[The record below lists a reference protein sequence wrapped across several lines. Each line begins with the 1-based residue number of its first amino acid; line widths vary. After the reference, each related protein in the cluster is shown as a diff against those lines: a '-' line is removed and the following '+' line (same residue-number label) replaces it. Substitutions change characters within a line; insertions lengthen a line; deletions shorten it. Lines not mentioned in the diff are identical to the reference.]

1 MERDTSKA
9 EGSST
14 GVAATVTPRDRVL
27 ILVGVLGAQMLAGLD
42 QTIVATAGPAIQQD
56 LQVPAGLY
64 AWITTAYLIGA
75 TVMLP
80 VWGKLS
86 DIFGRKPILVV
97 GVVLFLLGSVLAGL
111 SPGTMVLIA
120 ARGVQGLGAASL
132 FTTTMAVIADL
143 YPPAVRGKYMGL
155 MGAVMGISSVIGPL
169 VGGILTDTLGWHWVF
184 FVNLPIGGLALWFIL
199 SKMPRLPGR
208 GRTAPIDIAGAVW
221 LVVAVVPLLVALS
234 IAGSGEEAG
243 ATWWLVAVGGV
254 GAVLFL
260 RTERRAADPI
270 LDLRLFRDRVIGRST
285 ATVFVLGA
293 AFLFSMIFLP
303 LYLVNVVGV
312 SATSA
317 GLALL
322 PLTLGIVAGSVS
334 AGQLV
339 SRIGHAKTLLC
350 SSLAVLA
357 TGYALMGWLL
367 TPETTHGQV
376 TLLMILVGIGT
387 GPTLPLYTLIMQNA
401 ADPRDL
407 GVVTSA
413 SMFSRSMGQV
423 VGVTFFGVLFALTLT
438 GEIGRGIAEATAG
451 LSSET
456 RAVVVDAAPVLSVQ
470 GEGAAV
476 AFDAEGAKAR
486 ILETVGATEE
496 RSAALDAIDRI
507 DDVFASALTRAIER
521 LYRVGI
527 GFVVVAFLLT
537 LAIPERRLGE

>member
-1 MERDTSKA
+1 
-9 EGSST
+9 
-14 GVAATVTPRDRVL
+14 
-27 ILVGVLGAQMLAGLD
+27 AQMLAGLD

-243 ATWWLVAVGGV
+243 ATWWLVAVGVV

-322 PLTLGIVAGSVS
+322 PLT
-334 AGQLV
+334 
-339 SRIGHAKTLLC
+339 
-350 SSLAVLA
+350 
-357 TGYALMGWLL
+357 
-367 TPETTHGQV
+367 
-376 TLLMILVGIGT
+376 
-387 GPTLPLYTLIMQNA
+387 
-401 ADPRDL
+401 
-407 GVVTSA
+407 
-413 SMFSRSMGQV
+413 
-423 VGVTFFGVLFALTLT
+423 
-438 GEIGRGIAEATAG
+438 
-451 LSSET
+451 
-456 RAVVVDAAPVLSVQ
+456 
-470 GEGAAV
+470 
-476 AFDAEGAKAR
+476 
-486 ILETVGATEE
+486 
-496 RSAALDAIDRI
+496 
-507 DDVFASALTRAIER
+507 
-521 LYRVGI
+521 
-527 GFVVVAFLLT
+527 
-537 LAIPERRLGE
+537 

>member
-1 MERDTSKA
+1 MEYDKSNAAERTSA
-9 EGSST
+9 
-14 GVAATVTPRDRVL
+14 VASLTPRDRILV
-27 ILVGVLGAQMLAGLD
+27 LVGVLGAQMLAGLD

-80 VWGKLS
+80 VYGKLS
-86 DIFGRKPILVV
+86 DIYGRKPILVF

-111 SPGTMVLIA
+111 SPGTLVLIA

-184 FVNLPIGGLALWFIL
+184 FVNVPIGAVALWFIVT
-199 SKMPRLPGR
+199 KMPRLPGR
-208 GRTAPIDIAGAVW
+208 GRTAPIDVAGAVW

-234 IAGSGEEAG
+234 LAGSGGG
-243 ATWWLVAVGGV
+243 ARGAWWLVAVGAV

-270 LDLRLFRDRVIGRST
+270 LDLRLFRHRVIGRST
-285 ATVFVLGA
+285 ATVFILGA

-303 LYLVNVVGV
+303 LYLVNVIGV

-339 SRIGHAKTLLC
+339 SRIGRARTLLC
-350 SSLAVLA
+350 TSLVVLAV
-357 TGYALMGWLL
+357 GFVLMGWLL

-401 ADPRDL
+401 AEPRDL

-413 SMFSRSMGQV
+413 AMFSRSMGQV

-438 GEIGRGIAEATAG
+438 GELERGVVGATAG
-451 LSSET
+451 LSAET
-456 RAVVVDAAPVLSVQ
+456 RAVVIASAPALAVH

-476 AFDAEGAKAR
+476 AFDAESAKAR
-486 ILETVGATEE
+486 IAETVEAAEE
-496 RSAALDAIDRI
+496 RAVAFAAVDRI
-507 DDVFASALTRAIER
+507 DASFAHALTHAIER

-527 GFVVVAFLLT
+527 GFVVAAILLT
-537 LAIPERRLGE
+537 LSIPERPLRQG